1 MNHHEGQVLRVPKLV
16 RSITMADFADKY
28 NGDINECLRG
38 LQRDKQ
44 GGETTID
51 PALRKRKWKDS
62 EESIED
68 LENRRASKTG
78 INSN

>member
-16 RSITMADFADKY
+16 RSITMAEFADKY

-44 GGETTID
+44 GGEPTLD

-62 EESIED
+62 EEPIED

>member
-16 RSITMADFADKY
+16 RSITMAEFADKY

-44 GGETTID
+44 GGEPTLD
-51 PALRKRKWKDS
+51 PALRKRKWKYS